1 MLTDIDSQVK
11 RRESELINLWDF
23 LKAVNPKAYPDS
35 AAEYTAYQSLIN
47 QINEIKTISNDSK
60 NSGTELTRN
69 YQLESAFRRFELDYQ
84 AHINAIQSLCYLSEI
99 SLLNK
104 EMYGLF
110 HSNFTSKTEDRIDE
124 IEDYITLISQKNSKF
139 DKKYATRL
147 YKELIDAEYRLT
159 ILKLMTELKRNNPP
173 RRNPFSS
180 FSAEKKKTFETY
192 LSGDLREDNIK
203 YNAIADNKKT
213 YVKYHLVKEELF
225 DSLDEDAGI
234 ISTRVNKYTI
244 DDFLLTEMLDN
255 GEGYET
261 LKNFLRFKLKLNF
274 IDSKTQEANQ
284 RDLDDTYEGIKAA
297 TRGETGKRDSFTT
310 GTPSRNGRRNTDF
323 PDFYDE

>member
-1 MLTDIDSQVK
+1 MYCGAFLSSFVEGEEKTAVLTDIDSQVK

-159 ILKLMTELKRNNPP
+159 ILKLMTFCL
-173 RRNPFSS
+173 
-180 FSAEKKKTFETY
+180 
-192 LSGDLREDNIK
+192 
-203 YNAIADNKKT
+203 
-213 YVKYHLVKEELF
+213 
-225 DSLDEDAGI
+225 
-234 ISTRVNKYTI
+234 
-244 DDFLLTEMLDN
+244 
-255 GEGYET
+255 
-261 LKNFLRFKLKLNF
+261 
-274 IDSKTQEANQ
+274 Q
-284 RDLDDTYEGIKAA
+284 RC
-297 TRGETGKRDSFTT
+297 
-310 GTPSRNGRRNTDF
+310 
-323 PDFYDE
+323 